1 MGDYT
6 KDVLIFRH
14 LKLKGFCITAFL
26 SVLSIYIFIAIGYVS
41 KVIYK
46 DDINQKTLILL
57 SIYFFQPMLTF
68 WGLTRTPIN
77 YDLILAPLVYF
88 IIVVFGM
95 VVLVVLSKKFLSD
108 KKEQSILI
116 ASALIGNTGNL
127 GIPLG
132 IAVFGEASIAY
143 TSIINIANVFFIY
156 TFGIYYYARS
166 GYTIKQSIISMA
178 KIPIIWVAFLALS
191 FNYFEISIPAQ
202 LDKILEM
209 GAYTTIVTQLVIFG
223 IYLSELNLKTINYKF
238 SFLVSTSKLI
248 LLPLMGYFIM
258 GFFDMNA
265 EVKAILLLQLMLPL
279 AVNNVNIAALYNCK
293 PILVA
298 GAIVV
303 SSVLFLLLMYFDL
316 EILERLF

>member
-95 VVLVVLSKKFLSD
+95 VVLVVLSKKILTD

-316 EILERLF
+316 EILARLF